1 MDLTF
6 PLFENS
12 EALSPLSSLQEQF
25 NNLQAKVLAVPLPSL
40 MWRIQ
45 FVPSLIWFVALI
57 MFLLFFFSP
66 EK

>member
-12 EALSPLSSLQEQF
+12 EVISPLSTSSLQEQF
-25 NNLQAKVLAVPLPSL
+25 THLHAKVLAVPLPSL

-45 FVPSLIWFVALI
+45 FVLSLLWFLWR
-57 MFLLFFFSP
+57 
-66 EK
+66 